1 MIPLPG
7 KPITFAEYM
16 ERCLYDP
23 EHGYYTSGR
32 PVFGPA
38 GDFYTS
44 AHTHSL
50 FAEILADTFADL
62 LGNVETSAGLQLVEL
77 GPGDRSLARN
87 ILSHLK
93 RTHPSVVDNL
103 EYVPVEVNQT
113 LPDRICGIVFSNEFF
128 DALPVHRLRI
138 RDGQMREL
146 YVQAETAGEIRETEG
161 PVSDDRIPRY
171 MKMAFGRAREGWDYE
186 VNLRMLEFLEDLNL
200 RILQAYVFTIDYGF
214 LREEYH
220 RSDRAAGTLLSYSR
234 HEVVDNPYL
243 QPGEQDLT
251 AHVSFSVII
260 ETGRAMGWVNQDLK
274 NQRRFMEDRGLAERL
289 IRAEQ
294 RFQELNADRVQELL
308 QLKQLLQ
315 PGGISDVMRVLVQ
328 EVRLKKLTADD

>member
-1 MIPLPG
+1 
-7 KPITFAEYM
+7 M

-38 GDFYTS
+38 GDYYTS
-44 AHTHSL
+44 AHIHPL
-50 FAEILADTFADL
+50 FAEILADAFVDL
-62 LGNVETSAGLQLVEL
+62 IGNVETSAGLQLVEL

-103 EYVPVEVNQT
+103 EYVPVDVNQT

-128 DALPVHRLRI
+128 DALPVHRVRV
-138 RDGQMREL
+138 RDGQLREL
-146 YVQAETAGEIRETEG
+146 YVQADAAGKTRETEG

-186 VNLRMLEFLEDLNL
+186 VNLRMLEFLENLNR
-200 RILQAYVFTIDYGF
+200 RIVQAYVFTIDYGF

-220 RSDRAAGTLLSYSR
+220 RADRAAGTLLSYSR

-251 AHVSFSVII
+251 AHVSFSVMI
-260 ETGRAMGWVNQDLK
+260 ETGRAMGWVEQGLK
-274 NQRRFMEDRGLAERL
+274 SQRRFMEEKGLAQRL

-294 RFQELNADRVQELL
+294 GFQELNADRIQELL
-308 QLKQLLQ
+308 HLKQLLE